1 MRLLLQQT
9 WIIGLMASKVTVKDL
24 HNEID
29 QIKNNHLAHMA
40 KDIDALQEA
49 VKDNRTFFQGR
60 LDRLD
65 NRIYMIMG
73 GVGTTLV
80 TLLAALI
87 GGMM

>member
-1 MRLLLQQT
+1 MTKR
-9 WIIGLMASKVTVKDL
+9 VTVKDL

-29 QIKNNHLAHMA
+29 QIKKNHLAHMA
-40 KDIDALQEA
+40 DDIDELREA

-73 GVGTTLV
+73 GVGTTLI
-80 TLLAALI
+80 TLLVALI
-87 GGMM
+87 SKVM

>member
-1 MRLLLQQT
+1 MKLLLHKK
-9 WIIGLMASKVTVKDL
+9 WMIGLMASKVTVKDL

-40 KDIDALQEA
+40 KDIDSLQEA
-49 VKDNRTFFQGR
+49 VKENRTFFQGR

>member
-1 MRLLLQQT
+1 MTKR
-9 WIIGLMASKVTVKDL
+9 VTVKDL

-29 QIKNNHLAHMA
+29 QIKKNHLAHMA
-40 KDIDALQEA
+40 EDIDELREA

-73 GVGTTLV
+73 GVGTTLI
-80 TLLAALI
+80 TLLVALI
-87 GGMM
+87 SKVM

>member
-1 MRLLLQQT
+1 MTKR
-9 WIIGLMASKVTVKDL
+9 VTVKDL

-29 QIKNNHLAHMA
+29 QIKKNHLAHMA
-40 KDIDALQEA
+40 DDIDELREA

-73 GVGTTLV
+73 GVGTTLI
-80 TLLAALI
+80 TLLVALVSKV
-87 GGMM
+87 M

>member
-1 MRLLLQQT
+1 MTKRV
-9 WIIGLMASKVTVKDL
+9 IVKDL

-29 QIKNNHLAHMA
+29 QIKKNHLAHMA
-40 KDIDALQEA
+40 EDIDELREA

-73 GVGTTLV
+73 GVGTTLI
-80 TLLAALI
+80 TLLVALI
-87 GGMM
+87 SKVM

>member
-1 MRLLLQQT
+1 
-9 WIIGLMASKVTVKDL
+9 MANRVTVKDL
-24 HNEID
+24 HYEID
-29 QIKNNHLAHMA
+29 QIKKNHLAHMA
-40 KDIDALQEA
+40 KDIDELREA

-87 GGMM
+87 GGIM

>member
-1 MRLLLQQT
+1 
-9 WIIGLMASKVTVKDL
+9 MANRVTVKDL

-29 QIKNNHLAHMA
+29 QIKKNPLAHMA
-40 KDIDALQEA
+40 KDIDELREA

-80 TLLAALI
+80 TLLVALI
-87 GGMM
+87 GGIM

>member
-1 MRLLLQQT
+1 MTKR
-9 WIIGLMASKVTVKDL
+9 VTVKDL

-29 QIKNNHLAHMA
+29 QIKKNHLAHMA
-40 KDIDALQEA
+40 EDIDELREA

-73 GVGTTLV
+73 GVGTTLI
-80 TLLAALI
+80 TLLVALVSKV
-87 GGMM
+87 M

>member
-1 MRLLLQQT
+1 MTKR
-9 WIIGLMASKVTVKDL
+9 VTVKDL

-29 QIKNNHLAHMA
+29 TIKKNHLAHMA
-40 KDIDALQEA
+40 EDIDELREA

-73 GVGTTLV
+73 GVGTTLI
-80 TLLAALI
+80 TLLVALI
-87 GGMM
+87 SKVM

>member
-1 MRLLLQQT
+1 
-9 WIIGLMASKVTVKDL
+9 MASKVTVKDL

>member
-87 GGMM
+87 GGLM